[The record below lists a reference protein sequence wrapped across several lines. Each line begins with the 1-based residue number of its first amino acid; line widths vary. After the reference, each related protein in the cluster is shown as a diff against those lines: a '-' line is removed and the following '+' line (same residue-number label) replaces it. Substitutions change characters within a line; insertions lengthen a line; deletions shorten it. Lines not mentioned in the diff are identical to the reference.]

1 MVTVIRQSHAKR
13 LLGTLATCFAA
24 LGVVWFGGSWSADA
38 AVKAPAKSDVK
49 KADAKT
55 AEKDAPEEV
64 APEKTASKAKS
75 VKGKSAAKDASADGA
90 GDAEGSAEAEKIKLP
105 PTFATGSSD
114 VLINEVNEQ
123 VRKGWVETN
132 IEPSPVADDGEW
144 IRRVY
149 LDIVGHVPPVEDVEA
164 FIKDKDKAKRTKLI
178 DKLLDD
184 PAYVRSWTT
193 IWANLL
199 IGRGDGNANQGGPQR
214 RASLQKFLREAF
226 AKNRPWDQV
235 VRELVSAEGRSDEN
249 GAVNFVMAHLND
261 GAVPATAITA
271 KLFLGL
277 QVQCTQCH
285 NHPFNEWKQNQFWEY
300 NSIFKQARE
309 VNHQKYE
316 EKTGRMVF
324 DYAELVKQDA
334 EGPVYFERRNGL
346 MQVAY
351 PRYEQYE
358 IKPDADTD
366 RRAEFAKLITQGERT
381 QVADAMV
388 NRMWGHFF
396 GYGFT
401 KPVDDMG
408 PHNPASHPELLE
420 KLSLEFVKAKYDQ
433 KQLIRWICNSE
444 AYNLTSKA
452 TPKNEIDNPANG
464 ERPKFTH
471 MYVKSL
477 SAEQLYDSLIIAT
490 NAHKSGRAN
499 WEEAERQRRMW
510 MQQFVLAFG
519 TDENDESTTF
529 NGTIPQ
535 ALMMMNGELV
545 QNAINLDKGGYLRTV
560 LEQGKNDE
568 AKIKQLYMSTLSR
581 MPTKNELIAAK
592 SIVTGVEIPRSA
604 LKETKVA
611 KAPKVTPKKAKVE
624 KDAEGDAKDEG
635 EKTASVA
642 TKEPKAKSTKVAAKD
657 LVKDAK
663 ANRMAQQEMMME
675 EMNAQAQAYNDQNA
689 KPRVKTPY
697 DGYQDLYWALLNS
710 NEFIFNH

>member
-13 LLGTLATCFAA
+13 FLGTFAICVVA
-24 LGVVWFGGSWSADA
+24 LGAAWFGGNWSANADT
-38 AVKAPAKSDVK
+38 KSPAKAADGK
-49 KADAKT
+49 KAEVKT
-55 AEKDAPEEV
+55 AEKKSAKDPA
-64 APEKTASKAKS
+64 AKDTASKSSDGAKS
-75 VKGKSAAKDASADGA
+75 DTAKSEDAKPAAGADKA
-90 GDAEGSAEAEKIKLP
+90 PKAIVLKEA
-105 PTFATGSSD
+105 FATGSSD
-114 VLINEVNEQ
+114 VLINFINEKIRQ
-123 VRKGWVETN
+123 GWIENN
-132 IEPSPVADDGEW
+132 IEPSAVAEDGEW
-144 IRRVY
+144 LRRVY
-149 LDIVGHVPPVEDVEA
+149 LDIIGHVPPVEDVEA
-164 FIKDKDKAKRTKLI
+164 FISDKDKSKRTKVI

-184 PAYVRSWTT
+184 PAYVRNWTT
-193 IWANLL
+193 IWTNLL
-199 IGRGDGNANQGGPQR
+199 VGRGGGNANMGGPQR
-214 RASLQKFLREAF
+214 RAALQKFLRESF
-226 AKNRPWDQV
+226 AKNRPWDAI
-235 VRELVSAEGRSDEN
+235 VRDLVSAEGRYDQN
-249 GAVNFVMAHLND
+249 GAVNFLMAHLND
-261 GAVPATAITA
+261 GAVPATAMTA

-309 VNHQKYE
+309 EVVQKYD

-324 DYAELVKQDA
+324 DYAVLARQEA
-334 EGPVYFERRNGL
+334 EGPVFFERRNGL

-358 IKPDADTD
+358 IKPDAETN

-420 KLSLEFVKAKYDQ
+420 KLSMELVKAKYDQ

-444 AYNLTSKA
+444 AYNLTSKM
-452 TPKNEIDNPANG
+452 TPKNEVDNPANG

-471 MYVKSL
+471 MYVKSM

-490 NAHKSGRAN
+490 NAHKSGRSN
-499 WEEAERQRRMW
+499 WEQAEQQRRMW

-545 QNAINLDKGGYLRTV
+545 QNAISPSKGSYLNTV
-560 LEQGKNDE
+560 LADRSNEV
-568 AKIKQLYMSTLSR
+568 AKLKELYMSTLSR
-581 MPTKNELIAAK
+581 MPTSKETSAAK
-592 SIVTGVEIPRSA
+592 TLIKHA
-604 LKETKVA
+604 
-611 KAPKVTPKKAKVE
+611 
-624 KDAEGDAKDEG
+624 
-635 EKTASVA
+635 
-642 TKEPKAKSTKVAAKD
+642 
-657 LVKDAK
+657 
-663 ANRMAQQEMMME
+663 
-675 EMNAQAQAYNDQNA
+675 
-689 KPRVKTPY
+689 KTPIE
-697 DGYQDLYWALLNS
+697 GYQDLFWALLNS

>member
-1 MVTVIRQSHAKR
+1 MVTVIRQSHAR
-13 LLGTLATCFAA
+13 RWVSTLAICAVTLGTAWVT
-24 LGVVWFGGSWSADA
+24 GSWTADA
-38 AVKAPAKSDVK
+38 ADKKSDAKSEK
-49 KADAKT
+49 S
-55 AEKDAPEEV
+55 EKDTDSKV
-64 APEKTASKAKS
+64 ADK
-75 VKGKSAAKDASADGA
+75 KSAAKKSDAATSDAAPAESSPADKSDDKSAAKPIQLKEAYSTGA
-90 GDAEGSAEAEKIKLP
+90 AGSIAEQVKFINEKIR
-105 PTFATGSSD
+105 
-114 VLINEVNEQ
+114 Q
-123 VRKGWVETN
+123 GWIEN
-132 IEPSPVADDGEW
+132 NLEPSVVAEDGEW
-144 IRRVY
+144 LRRVY
-149 LDIVGHVPPVEDVEA
+149 LDIVGHVPPVEDVDS
-164 FIKDKDKAKRTKLI
+164 FIADKDKGKRAKVI

-193 IWANLL
+193 NWANLL
-199 IGRGDGNANQGGPQR
+199 IGRGNGNANMGGPER
-214 RASLQKFLREAF
+214 RAALQKFLREAF

-235 VRELVSAEGRSDEN
+235 VYDLISAEGNYEEN
-249 GAVNFVMAHLND
+249 GAVNFLMAHLND
-261 GAVPATAITA
+261 GQVPATAITA

-285 NHPFNEWKQNQFWEY
+285 NHPFNDWKQNQFWEY
-300 NSIFKQARE
+300 NSIFKQCRE
-309 VNHQKYE
+309 NVVQKYD

-324 DYAELVKQDA
+324 DYAELVRADF

-351 PRYEQYE
+351 PRYEAHE
-358 IKPDADTD
+358 IDPGPSTN
-366 RRAEFAKLITQGERT
+366 RRAEFAKLIITGEKT

-408 PHNPASHPELLE
+408 PHNQASHPELLE
-420 KLSLEFVKAKYDQ
+420 KLGTDFVKAKYDL

-444 AYNLTSKA
+444 AYNLTSKM

-490 NAHKSGRAN
+490 NAHKSGRSN
-499 WEEAERQRRMW
+499 WEQAEQQRRAW

-545 QNAINLDKGGYLRTV
+545 QNAISASKGSYLNTVLSDKGNEQAKLR
-560 LEQGKNDE
+560 E
-568 AKIKQLYMSTLSR
+568 LYMSALSR
-581 MPTKNELIAAK
+581 QPTGREIAAARTL
-592 SIVTGVEIPRSA
+592 I
-604 LKETKVA
+604 
-611 KAPKVTPKKAKVE
+611 KKAKMPIE
-624 KDAEGDAKDEG
+624 
-635 EKTASVA
+635 
-642 TKEPKAKSTKVAAKD
+642 
-657 LVKDAK
+657 
-663 ANRMAQQEMMME
+663 
-675 EMNAQAQAYNDQNA
+675 
-689 KPRVKTPY
+689 
-697 DGYQDLYWALLNS
+697 GYQDLFWALLNS

>member
-13 LLGTLATCFAA
+13 FLGTFAICA
-24 LGVVWFGGSWSADA
+24 VTLGAAWFGSSWPAYADT
-38 AVKAPAKSDVK
+38 KAESKSPAKAS
-49 KADAKT
+49 DAKKT
-55 AEKDAPEEV
+55 EAKKTEPNKAEPNKTDKPDKKSVDTDKAAAEKN
-64 APEKTASKAKS
+64 APEKGAEEKA
-75 VKGKSAAKDASADGA
+75 G
-90 GDAEGSAEAEKIKLP
+90 AEKAPKSITLKEA
-105 PTFATGSSD
+105 FATGSSD
-114 VLINEVNEQ
+114 VLIQFINEK
-123 VRKGWVETN
+123 VRQGWIENN

-144 IRRVY
+144 MRRVY
-149 LDIVGHVPPVEDVEA
+149 LDIIGHVPPVEDVEA
-164 FIKDKDKAKRTKLI
+164 FIADKDKAKRTKVI

-184 PAYVRSWTT
+184 PAYVRNWTT

-199 IGRGDGNANQGGPQR
+199 VGRGAGNANMGGPQR
-214 RASLQKFLREAF
+214 RAALQKFLRESF
-226 AKNRPWDQV
+226 AKNRPWDAV
-235 VRELVSAEGRSDEN
+235 VRDLVSAEGRYDQN
-249 GAVNFVMAHLND
+249 GAVNFLMAHLND
-261 GAVPATAITA
+261 GAVPATAMTA

-309 VNHQKYE
+309 VTHQKYD

-324 DYAELVKQDA
+324 DYAELVKQEA
-334 EGPVYFERRNGL
+334 EGPVFFERRNGL

-358 IKPDADTD
+358 IKPDADTN
-366 RRAEFAKLITQGERT
+366 RRQEFAKLITQGERT

-420 KLSLEFVKAKYDQ
+420 KLSVEFVKAKYDQ

-444 AYNLTSKA
+444 AYNLTSKMS
-452 TPKNEIDNPANG
+452 PKNEVDNPANG

-490 NAHKSGRAN
+490 NAHKSGRSN
-499 WEEAERQRRMW
+499 WEQAEQQRRMW
-510 MQQFVLAFG
+510 MQQFVVAFG

-545 QNAINLDKGGYLRTV
+545 QNAISLEKGGYLRSV
-560 LEQGKNDE
+560 LEDKGGDDE
-568 AKIKQLYMSTLSR
+568 KVKEMYMSTLSR
-581 MPTKNELIAAK
+581 VPTKKELMAAK
-592 SIVTGVEIPRSA
+592 MVIAGGNVQGLVP
-604 LKETKVA
+604 KEAKSA
-611 KAPKVTPKKAKVE
+611 KASGGAKAGKGPKASKEANNAKE
-624 KDAEGDAKDEG
+624 MADAMEMANAA
-635 EKTASVA
+635 KTANA
-642 TKEPKAKSTKVAAKD
+642 APKAA
-657 LVKDAK
+657 
-663 ANRMAQQEMMME
+663 
-675 EMNAQAQAYNDQNA
+675 
-689 KPRVKTPY
+689 PVKTPY
-697 DGYQDLYWALLNS
+697 DGYQDLFWALLNS